1 MFDEDEIGQIEE
13 SKKSWEKKELKKALE
28 ISGERKKDFITESG
42 ISIKRLYTPFDL
54 REKDWRYEEKLGF
67 PGLYPF
73 TRGDNPTMYRGK
85 LWKVYQYS
93 GFGTA
98 ETTNTRFKYTLQQG
112 ANELGVALDLPTQIG
127 YDSDHPLAKGEV
139 GRIGV
144 AINSLADMEALFD
157 GIPLEK
163 IDISTTANA
172 IGPIFLAW
180 CLGLGGKRSIPVENL
195 RVRIQNDIL
204 KEYVARGTYIFPIR
218 PSVRFACD
226 LIEYGLKNQL
236 ASLRTEICGYHMRD
250 AGGTVVQEM
259 AFTIANAI
267 EYLKELMNRGIR
279 IDDLPQPI
287 MNTVA
292 GLELFEGVSKN
303 RAMRRMW
310 ARIVK
315 ERFGAKESSEIL
327 KLIFFSG
334 CQASRWTAQQP
345 LNNIIR
351 GTIASL
357 VQALSGVEVCG
368 VCRYDTALCLPTP
381 ESVRI
386 AARTQQIVAEETG
399 VTDTVD
405 PLGGSYFVEKLTDEL
420 EDKTLELLNKIE
432 GMGGGIVAIENGFME
447 AEIGK
452 FAYRDLREVESG
464 ERVRVGVNK
473 YQVEEQI
480 PIEIMK
486 VDPAEE
492 EKQIKKLQRLKKER
506 ENDKVKRDLQVVK
519 EAALDKVNLVPPI
532 LNAVKLYATIGEICG
547 VLREVFGDYQ
557 RPRY

>member
-1 MFDEDEIGQIEE
+1 MFDEDEMAKIEKI
-13 SKKSWEKKELKKALE
+13 KKSWENKELKETLE
-28 ISGERKKDFITESG
+28 IVGERKKKFITESG
-42 ISIKRLYTPFDL
+42 ITVKRLYTPLDL
-54 REKDWRYEEKLGF
+54 KEEKWSYNEKLSF
-67 PGLYPF
+67 PGLFPF
-73 TRGDNPTMYRGK
+73 TRGDNPTVYRSNF
-85 LWKVYQYS
+85 WKVYQY
-93 GFGTA
+93 GGYGTA
-98 ETTNTRFKYTLQQG
+98 ETTNIRFKYTLQQG

-144 AINSLADMEALFD
+144 AIDSFADMEAMFD

-180 CLGLGGKRSIPVENL
+180 CLALAEKRGLPFGNL

-204 KEYVARGTYIFPIR
+204 KEYVARGTYIFPIK

-226 LIEYGLKNQL
+226 LIEYGLKNKI
-236 ASLRTEICGYHMRD
+236 SNLRTEVCGYHIRE
-250 AGGTVVQEM
+250 AGATVVQEM

-267 EYLKELMNRGIR
+267 EYLKELMSRGIS
-279 IDDLPQPI
+279 INDLPQPI

-310 ARIVK
+310 ARILK
-315 ERFGAKESSEIL
+315 DRFGAKETSECL
-327 KLIFFSG
+327 KLAFFSG

-351 GTIASL
+351 GTIAAL
-357 VQALSGVEVCG
+357 VQALSGAQVCG
-368 VCRYDTALCLPTP
+368 VARYDQALCLPTP

-405 PLGGSYFVEKLTDEL
+405 PLGGSYYVEALTDEL
-420 EDKTLELLNKIE
+420 EDKALELLKKVE
-432 GMGGGIVAIENGFME
+432 EMGGAIAAIENGFME

-452 FAYRDLREVESG
+452 SAYKDLREVESG
-464 ERVRVGVNK
+464 ERARIGVNK
-473 YQVEEQI
+473 YQVEEPI
-480 PIEIMK
+480 SIEIMK
-486 VDPAEE
+486 VDITEE
-492 EKQIKKLQRLKKER
+492 EKQIEKLKRLKKER
-506 ENDKVKRDLQVVK
+506 DNDRVNHDLQAIE
-519 EAALDKVNLVPPI
+519 EAAQDKVNLVPPI
-532 LNAVKLYATIGEICG
+532 LNAVKSYATIGEICG
-547 VLREVFGDYQ
+547 VLREIFGDYQ